1 VPVFFSGFANLA
13 LGYVLGESSMVVIG
27 FVTKATHLAV
37 YDAPVGTYEKLSFS
51 VHNFGKRW
59 LGVTTRA
66 KAAVPHASYVR
77 CVWQQRLQIKGDS
90 FVMINDWD
98 DLGYDDGTLPTQSM
112 PAIL

>member
-1 VPVFFSGFANLA
+1 MPVFFSGFVNLA

-37 YDAPVGTYEKLSFS
+37 YDAPVGTHEKLSFS
-51 VHNFGKRW
+51 VHNFGERW
-59 LGVTTRA
+59 LGVTTCA

>member
-1 VPVFFSGFANLA
+1 
-13 LGYVLGESSMVVIG
+13 MVVIG

-37 YDAPVGTYEKLSFS
+37 YDAPVGTHEKLSFS
-51 VHNFGKRW
+51 VHNFGERW
-59 LGVTTRA
+59 LGVTTCA